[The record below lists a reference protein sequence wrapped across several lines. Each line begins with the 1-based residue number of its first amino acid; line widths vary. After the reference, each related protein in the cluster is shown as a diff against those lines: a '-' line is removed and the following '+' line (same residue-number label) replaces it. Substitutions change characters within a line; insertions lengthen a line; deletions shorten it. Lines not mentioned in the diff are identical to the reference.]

1 MGLHKIQSTEMVVVV
16 VVVVVMIVALRM
28 VVGDPCRITYL

>member
-1 MGLHKIQSTEMVVVV
+1 MVVV

>member
-1 MGLHKIQSTEMVVVV
+1 VGLHKIQSTEMVVV

>member
-1 MGLHKIQSTEMVVVV
+1 VGLHKIQSTEMVVVV